1 MHCGSRSGH
10 DARLQP
16 SGFLQLRTVAVLLFR
31 ASAARTYHSCG
42 KTQSEMIT
50 QSDQTWTYV
59 SQQQQFG
66 TRRVRMQ
73 VRPILPLHEAIPYS
87 IPVCFCFCLC
97 FYFCR
102 QMDRSHRPHAPQRAQ
117 HKAEEKHQCKVRL
130 RVNSEEGS
138 LGHYHLSSARW
149 PPTKSEERRVQG
161 CG

>member
-1 MHCGSRSGH
+1 MFTMRQNTIVLDKDARTLQRPAPVRENRYSNGNCRPSSSMHCGSRSGH

-50 QSDQTWTYV
+50 QSDQTRRYV

-66 TRRVRMQ
+66 TRRVRVQ
-73 VRPILPLHEAIPYS
+73 VRPILPLHEARPYS

-102 QMDRSHRPHAPQRAQ
+102 QMDRSHRPHAPQRAH
-117 HKAEEKHQCKVRL
+117 HKA
-130 RVNSEEGS
+130 
-138 LGHYHLSSARW
+138 
-149 PPTKSEERRVQG
+149 
-161 CG
+161 